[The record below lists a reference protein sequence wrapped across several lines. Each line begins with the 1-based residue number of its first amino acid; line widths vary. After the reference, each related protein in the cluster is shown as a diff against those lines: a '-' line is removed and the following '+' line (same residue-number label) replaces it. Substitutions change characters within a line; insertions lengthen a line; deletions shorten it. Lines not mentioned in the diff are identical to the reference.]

1 MRTTVNS
8 RNLELT
14 EDLRAQIDRK
24 LHRLERITHPE
35 ADATVELIVHAS
47 RAAETSHVAEVSLVN
62 NGTVIRSVGTGPSMS
77 AALDSLVDRL
87 ERQVVRARER
97 PRSVRDRA
105 EEGLQGERS
114 APPETLESEPE
125 GEESGGPQV
134 VEIKRYDMTPMFE
147 EDAILR
153 MDELGHA
160 FFVFLNA
167 ETDRIGV
174 VYRRRDGAYGMID
187 PVVEPSGGPAEGLG
201 ADQSASVGRASRA
214 TTVTIN
220 KTK

>member
-14 EDLRAQIDRK
+14 DELRAQIDRK
-24 LHRLERITHPE
+24 LRRLERITHPD

-62 NGTVIRSVGTGPSMS
+62 NGTVIRSVGAGPSMS

-105 EEGLQGERS
+105 EEGLQGRS
-114 APPETLESEPE
+114 NPLETPSA
-125 GEESGGPQV
+125 GEADAEASGVPRV

-174 VYRRRDGAYGMID
+174 VYRRGDGAYGMID
-187 PVVEPSGGPAEGLG
+187 PVVERS
-201 ADQSASVGRASRA
+201 GRAS
-214 TTVTIN
+214 
-220 KTK
+220 

>member
-14 EDLRAQIDRK
+14 DELRAQIDRK
-24 LHRLERITHPE
+24 LHRLERITHPD

-105 EEGLQGERS
+105 EEGLQGRS
-114 APPETLESEPE
+114 DASVTPAVEDDAEAAGAPR
-125 GEESGGPQV
+125 V

-147 EDAILR
+147 EDAIVR

-174 VYRRRDGAYGMID
+174 VYRRGDGAYGMID
-187 PVVEPSGGPAEGLG
+187 PVVERP
-201 ADQSASVGRASRA
+201 GRAS
-214 TTVTIN
+214 
-220 KTK
+220 

>member
-14 EDLRAQIDRK
+14 AALRGQIERK
-24 LHRLERITHPE
+24 LRRLDRITHPD
-35 ADATVELIVHAS
+35 ADATVELMVHAS
-47 RAAETSHVAEVSLVN
+47 RAARESHVAEVSLVN
-62 NGTVIRSVGTGPSMS
+62 NGTVIRSVGAGPSMT
-77 AALDSLVDRL
+77 AALDNLVDRL

-105 EEGLQGERS
+105 EEGLQARAVPAEEDS
-114 APPETLESEPE
+114 TESSPETETAE
-125 GEESGGPQV
+125 GPQV
-134 VEIKRYDMTPMFE
+134 VKFKRFDMTPMFE

-153 MDELGHA
+153 MQELGHA

-187 PVVEPSGGPAEGLG
+187 PVL
-201 ADQSASVGRASRA
+201 DQSGRGS
-214 TTVTIN
+214 
-220 KTK
+220 

>member
-14 EDLRAQIDRK
+14 DALRGQIDRK
-24 LHRLERITHPE
+24 LRRLERITHPD
-35 ADATVELIVHAS
+35 ADATIELFVHAS

-62 NGTVIRSVGTGPSMS
+62 NGSVIRSVGAGSTMS
-77 AALDSLVDRL
+77 AALDNLVDRL

-105 EEGLQGERS
+105 EELQSRE
-114 APPETLESEPE
+114 APV
-125 GEESGGPQV
+125 EESMPPAEATARPEV

-153 MDELGHA
+153 MEELGHA

-174 VYRRRDGAYGMID
+174 VYRRGDGSFGMID
-187 PVVEPSGGPAEGLG
+187 PVVDRS
-201 ADQSASVGRASRA
+201 GRAS
-214 TTVTIN
+214 
-220 KTK
+220 

>member
-8 RNLELT
+8 RNLVLT
-14 EDLRAQIDRK
+14 EALRRQIDRK
-24 LHRLERITHPE
+24 LRRLERITHPD

-47 RAAETSHVAEVSLVN
+47 RATETSHVAEVSLVN
-62 NGTVIRSVGTGPSMS
+62 NGTVIRSVGAGASMA
-77 AALDSLVDRL
+77 AALDNLVDRL

-105 EEGLQGERS
+105 EEELQDRGEPS
-114 APPETLESEPE
+114 ETPAATEPE
-125 GEESGGPQV
+125 ERPSPEV

-147 EDAILR
+147 EDAIVR
-153 MDELGHA
+153 MEELGHA

-174 VYRRRDGAYGMID
+174 VYRRGDGAYGMID
-187 PVVEPSGGPAEGLG
+187 PVVGRA
-201 ADQSASVGRASRA
+201 GRAS
-214 TTVTIN
+214 
-220 KTK
+220 

>member
-14 EDLRAQIDRK
+14 DALRGQIDRK
-24 LHRLERITHPE
+24 LHRLERITHPD

-62 NGTVIRSVGTGPSMS
+62 NGTVIRSVGAGPSMT
-77 AALDSLVDRL
+77 AALDNLVDRL

-105 EEGLQGERS
+105 EELQSREVS
-114 APPETLESEPE
+114 VDESMPPAEAPTRPE
-125 GEESGGPQV
+125 V

-153 MDELGHA
+153 MEELGHA

-174 VYRRRDGAYGMID
+174 VYRRGDGSFGMID
-187 PVVEPSGGPAEGLG
+187 PVVDRS
-201 ADQSASVGRASRA
+201 GRAS
-214 TTVTIN
+214 
-220 KTK
+220 

>member
-14 EDLRAQIDRK
+14 DALRGQIDRK
-24 LHRLERITHPE
+24 LRRLERITHP
-35 ADATVELIVHAS
+35 DAAATIELFVHAS

-62 NGTVIRSVGTGPSMS
+62 NGSVIRSVGAGPSMS
-77 AALDSLVDRL
+77 AALDNLVDRL

-105 EEGLQGERS
+105 EELQSRE
-114 APPETLESEPE
+114 ATV
-125 GEESGGPQV
+125 EESMPAAEATTRPEV

-153 MDELGHA
+153 MEELGHA

-174 VYRRRDGAYGMID
+174 VYRRRDGSFGMID
-187 PVVEPSGGPAEGLG
+187 PVVDRS
-201 ADQSASVGRASRA
+201 GRAS
-214 TTVTIN
+214 
-220 KTK
+220 

>member
-14 EDLRAQIDRK
+14 DALRGQIDRK
-24 LHRLERITHPE
+24 LRRLERITHPD
-35 ADATVELIVHAS
+35 ADATIELFVHAS
-47 RAAETSHVAEVSLVN
+47 RAAETSHVAEVSLVHH
-62 NGTVIRSVGTGPSMS
+62 GSVIRSVGAGATMS
-77 AALDSLVDRL
+77 AALDNLVDRL
-87 ERQVVRARER
+87 ERQVIRARER

-105 EEGLQGERS
+105 EELQSRG
-114 APPETLESEPE
+114 APV
-125 GEESGGPQV
+125 EESMPVAEAPTRPEV

-153 MDELGHA
+153 MEELGHA

-174 VYRRRDGAYGMID
+174 VYRRGDGSFGMID
-187 PVVEPSGGPAEGLG
+187 PVVDRS
-201 ADQSASVGRASRA
+201 GRAS
-214 TTVTIN
+214 
-220 KTK
+220 

>member
-14 EDLRAQIDRK
+14 DALRAQIDRK
-24 LHRLERITHPE
+24 LHRLERITHPD

-62 NGTVIRSVGTGPSMS
+62 NGTVIRSVGTGPSMT
-77 AALDSLVDRL
+77 AALDNLVDRL

-105 EEGLQGERS
+105 EGELQDRSGPDETASAAGE
-114 APPETLESEPE
+114 AET
-125 GEESGGPQV
+125 EESSVPRV

-147 EDAILR
+147 EDAIVR

-174 VYRRRDGAYGMID
+174 VYRRGDGSYGMID
-187 PVVEPSGGPAEGLG
+187 PVVERS
-201 ADQSASVGRASRA
+201 GRAS
-214 TTVTIN
+214 
-220 KTK
+220 

>member
-14 EDLRAQIDRK
+14 DALRRQIDRK
-24 LHRLERITHPE
+24 LHRLERITHPD

-47 RAAETSHVAEVSLVN
+47 RAAEASHVAEVSLLN
-62 NGTVIRSVGTGPSMS
+62 NGTVIRSVGAGSTMH
-77 AALDSLVDRL
+77 AAIDNLVDRL
-87 ERQVVRARER
+87 ERQVVRSRER

-105 EEGLQGERS
+105 EEELQGRTPAVETSGEDGLEPRT
-114 APPETLESEPE
+114 AAGPE
-125 GEESGGPQV
+125 V

-147 EDAILR
+147 EDAIVR
-153 MDELGHA
+153 MEELGHA

-174 VYRRRDGAYGMID
+174 VYRRGDGSYGMID
-187 PVVEPSGGPAEGLG
+187 PVVTRS
-201 ADQSASVGRASRA
+201 GRAS
-214 TTVTIN
+214 
-220 KTK
+220 

>member
-8 RNLELT
+8 RNFELT
-14 EDLRAQIDRK
+14 DALRGQIDRK
-24 LHRLERITHPE
+24 LQRLARITHPD

-62 NGTVIRSVGTGPSMS
+62 NGTVIRSVGAGPSMT
-77 AALDSLVDRL
+77 AALDNLVDRL

-105 EEGLQGERS
+105 EGLQDQRS
-114 APPETLESEPE
+114 ASVETSEGGSE
-125 GEESGGPQV
+125 GEESGVPRV
-134 VEIKRYDMTPMFE
+134 VEVKRYDMTPMFE

-174 VYRRRDGAYGMID
+174 VYRRGDGSYGMID
-187 PVVEPSGGPAEGLG
+187 PVVQRSGRPS
-201 ADQSASVGRASRA
+201 
-214 TTVTIN
+214 
-220 KTK
+220 

>member
-8 RNLELT
+8 RNFELT
-14 EDLRAQIDRK
+14 DVLRGQIDRK
-24 LHRLERITHPE
+24 LQRLERITHPD

-62 NGTVIRSVGTGPSMS
+62 NGTVIRSVGAGPSMT
-77 AALDSLVDRL
+77 AALDNLVDRL

-105 EEGLQGERS
+105 EELEDQRTAS
-114 APPETLESEPE
+114 SETADAEPE
-125 GEESGGPQV
+125 AEESGVPRV

-174 VYRRRDGAYGMID
+174 VYRRGDGSYGMID
-187 PVVEPSGGPAEGLG
+187 PVVERS
-201 ADQSASVGRASRA
+201 GRAS
-214 TTVTIN
+214 
-220 KTK
+220 

>member
-14 EDLRAQIDRK
+14 EALRGQIDRK
-24 LHRLERITHPE
+24 LRRLERITHP
-35 ADATVELIVHAS
+35 DAAATIELFVHAS

-62 NGTVIRSVGTGPSMS
+62 NGSVIRSVGAGASMS
-77 AALDSLVDRL
+77 AALDNLVDRL

-105 EEGLQGERS
+105 EELQSREV
-114 APPETLESEPE
+114 AV
-125 GEESGGPQV
+125 EESMPPAEAPTRPEV

-153 MDELGHA
+153 MEELGHA

-174 VYRRRDGAYGMID
+174 VYRRGDGSFGMID
-187 PVVEPSGGPAEGLG
+187 PVVDRS
-201 ADQSASVGRASRA
+201 GRAS
-214 TTVTIN
+214 
-220 KTK
+220 

>member
-14 EDLRAQIDRK
+14 EALRAQIDRK
-24 LHRLERITHPE
+24 LQRLERITHPD

-62 NGTVIRSVGTGPSMS
+62 NGTVIRSVGTGSSMT
-77 AALDSLVDRL
+77 AALDNLVDRL

-105 EEGLQGERS
+105 EGLQDRSGPEETRS
-114 APPETLESEPE
+114 AAGEADT
-125 GEESGGPQV
+125 EESGVPRV

-147 EDAILR
+147 EDAIVR

-174 VYRRRDGAYGMID
+174 VYRRGDGAYGMID
-187 PVVEPSGGPAEGLG
+187 PVVERS
-201 ADQSASVGRASRA
+201 GRAS
-214 TTVTIN
+214 
-220 KTK
+220 

>member
-14 EDLRAQIDRK
+14 DALRSQIDRK
-24 LHRLERITHPE
+24 LRRLERITHPD
-35 ADATVELIVHAS
+35 ADATIELFVHAS

-62 NGTVIRSVGTGPSMS
+62 NGSVIRSVGAGATMS
-77 AALDSLVDRL
+77 AALDNLVDRL

-105 EEGLQGERS
+105 EELQSRE
-114 APPETLESEPE
+114 APVEGSMPAAEATGRPE
-125 GEESGGPQV
+125 V

-153 MDELGHA
+153 MEELGHA

-174 VYRRRDGAYGMID
+174 VYRRGDGSFGMID
-187 PVVEPSGGPAEGLG
+187 PVVDRS
-201 ADQSASVGRASRA
+201 GRAS
-214 TTVTIN
+214 
-220 KTK
+220 

>member
-14 EDLRAQIDRK
+14 EALRAQIDRK
-24 LHRLERITHPE
+24 LHRLERITHPD

-62 NGTVIRSVGTGPSMS
+62 NGTVIRSVGAGPSMT
-77 AALDSLVDRL
+77 AALDNLVDRL

-105 EEGLQGERS
+105 EELQDQRS
-114 APPETLESEPE
+114 APPETAGSEAE
-125 GEESGGPQV
+125 GEPSDVPRV
-134 VEIKRYDMTPMFE
+134 MEIKRYDMTPMFE

-174 VYRRRDGAYGMID
+174 VYRRGDGSYGMID
-187 PVVEPSGGPAEGLG
+187 PIVERS
-201 ADQSASVGRASRA
+201 GRAS
-214 TTVTIN
+214 
-220 KTK
+220 

>member
-14 EDLRAQIDRK
+14 DALRAQIDRK
-24 LHRLERITHPE
+24 LHRLERITHPD

-62 NGTVIRSVGTGPSMS
+62 NGTVIRSVGTGPSMT
-77 AALDSLVDRL
+77 AALDNLVDRL

-105 EEGLQGERS
+105 EGELQDRSGPEETPSAAGE
-114 APPETLESEPE
+114 AET
-125 GEESGGPQV
+125 EESGVPRV

-174 VYRRRDGAYGMID
+174 VYRRGDGSYGMID
-187 PVVEPSGGPAEGLG
+187 PVVERS
-201 ADQSASVGRASRA
+201 GRAS
-214 TTVTIN
+214 
-220 KTK
+220 

>member
-14 EDLRAQIDRK
+14 DALRRQIDRK
-24 LHRLERITHPE
+24 LHRLERITHPD

-62 NGTVIRSVGTGPSMS
+62 NGTVIRSVGAGSTMQ
-77 AALDSLVDRL
+77 AAIDNLVDRL
-87 ERQVVRARER
+87 ERQVVRSRER

-105 EEGLQGERS
+105 EEGLQGRT
-114 APPETLESEPE
+114 AAAETSGEDGLEPE
-125 GEESGGPQV
+125 ATRGPEV

-147 EDAILR
+147 EDAIVR
-153 MDELGHA
+153 MEELGHA

-174 VYRRRDGAYGMID
+174 VYRRGDGSYGMID
-187 PVVEPSGGPAEGLG
+187 PVVTRS
-201 ADQSASVGRASRA
+201 GRAS
-214 TTVTIN
+214 
-220 KTK
+220 

>member
-8 RNLELT
+8 RNFELT
-14 EDLRAQIDRK
+14 DALRGQIDRK
-24 LHRLERITHPE
+24 LQRLARITHPD

-47 RAAETSHVAEVSLVN
+47 RATETSHVAEVSLVN
-62 NGTVIRSVGTGPSMS
+62 NGTVIRSVGAGPSMT
-77 AALDSLVDRL
+77 AALDNLVDRL

-105 EEGLQGERS
+105 EELEDQRTASAETSER
-114 APPETLESEPE
+114 ERE
-125 GEESGGPQV
+125 GEESAAPRV
-134 VEIKRYDMTPMFE
+134 VEVKRYDMTPMFE

-174 VYRRRDGAYGMID
+174 VYRRGDGSYGMID
-187 PVVEPSGGPAEGLG
+187 PVVARSR
-201 ADQSASVGRASRA
+201 RAS
-214 TTVTIN
+214 
-220 KTK
+220 

>member
-1 MRTTVNS
+1 MPSLTEDRGMRTTVNS
-8 RNLELT
+8 RNFELT
-14 EDLRAQIDRK
+14 DELRDQIDRK
-24 LHRLERITHPE
+24 LQRLERITHPD

-62 NGTVIRSVGTGPSMS
+62 NGTVIRSVGAGPSMT
-77 AALDSLVDRL
+77 AALDNLVDRL

-105 EEGLQGERS
+105 EELEEQRS
-114 APPETLESEPE
+114 ASSETADAEPE
-125 GEESGGPQV
+125 GEESGEPRV

-174 VYRRRDGAYGMID
+174 VYRRGDGSYGMID
-187 PVVEPSGGPAEGLG
+187 PVVERS
-201 ADQSASVGRASRA
+201 GRAS
-214 TTVTIN
+214 
-220 KTK
+220 

>member
-14 EDLRAQIDRK
+14 DALRAQIDRK
-24 LHRLERITHPE
+24 LHRLERITHPD

-47 RAAETSHVAEVSLVN
+47 RAAETSHVAEVSLMN
-62 NGTVIRSVGTGPSMS
+62 NGAVIRSVGTGPSMT
-77 AALDSLVDRL
+77 AALDNLVDRL

-105 EEGLQGERS
+105 EGELQDRSGPEETPSAAGE
-114 APPETLESEPE
+114 AET
-125 GEESGGPQV
+125 EESGVPRV

-147 EDAILR
+147 EDAIVR

-174 VYRRRDGAYGMID
+174 VYRRGDGSYGMID
-187 PVVEPSGGPAEGLG
+187 PVVERS
-201 ADQSASVGRASRA
+201 GRAS
-214 TTVTIN
+214 
-220 KTK
+220 

>member
-1 MRTTVNS
+1 MTSLTEDSRMRTTVNS
-8 RNLELT
+8 RNFELT
-14 EDLRAQIDRK
+14 DALRGQIDRK
-24 LHRLERITHPE
+24 LQRLERITHPD

-62 NGTVIRSVGTGPSMS
+62 NGTVIRSVGAGPSMT
-77 AALDSLVDRL
+77 AALDNMVDRL

-105 EEGLQGERS
+105 EELEDQRSSSSEAADGE
-114 APPETLESEPE
+114 PD
-125 GEESGGPQV
+125 GEESGVPRV

-174 VYRRRDGAYGMID
+174 VYRRGDGSYGMID
-187 PVVEPSGGPAEGLG
+187 PVVERS
-201 ADQSASVGRASRA
+201 GRAS
-214 TTVTIN
+214 
-220 KTK
+220 

>member
-14 EDLRAQIDRK
+14 DALRSQIDRK
-24 LHRLERITHPE
+24 LRRLERITHPD
-35 ADATVELIVHAS
+35 ADATIELFVHAS

-62 NGTVIRSVGTGPSMS
+62 NGAVIRSVGAGSSMS
-77 AALDSLVDRL
+77 AALDNLVDRL

-105 EEGLQGERS
+105 EELQSREVS
-114 APPETLESEPE
+114 VDESMPPAEAPTRPE
-125 GEESGGPQV
+125 V

-153 MDELGHA
+153 MEELGHA

-174 VYRRRDGAYGMID
+174 VYRRGDGSFGMID
-187 PVVEPSGGPAEGLG
+187 PVVDRS
-201 ADQSASVGRASRA
+201 GRAS
-214 TTVTIN
+214 
-220 KTK
+220 